1 MTSEIFSVDVNAI
14 LIFPNYMEF
23 FYIIIMAQG
32 QLIMPADYTVH
43 THNNNYRKYSSGF
56 SHGNISYVNY
66 VRKIMCCAKIPIST
80 VGVDS
85 LTIKQSSK
93 LKSS

>member
-1 MTSEIFSVDVNAI
+1 MMSEIFSVDVNAI

-43 THNNNYRKYSSGF
+43 THNNN
-56 SHGNISYVNY
+56 
-66 VRKIMCCAKIPIST
+66 
-80 VGVDS
+80 
-85 LTIKQSSK
+85 
-93 LKSS
+93 